1 MTRFEQPRVAIIG
14 AGEIGCGWAALAI
27 GAGWPVAIYET
38 DTTHLHRAVDE
49 ISRRVDTLVG
59 LGRADRVVARETL
72 AKLRT
77 GRSLLNAVNDADWII
92 EALPEDL
99 SAKQKLYDQLEP
111 IARMAAI
118 ITSSTAGLRPSDL
131 CARVR
136 RPERFLVAHPMRPV
150 EYLPVVEVVPGPATD
165 SACIEDVR
173 FWLSVLGRVPIVFK
187 KEIQGNIIA
196 RIEAAVYRECIH
208 LVLLGVLDVDD
219 IDRAI
224 ALGPALAWAASGP
237 QASEEL
243 RQGEAAAIDIFI
255 PTYIKECEERW
266 ASLAQWQTLSA
277 EEQKKLIRAV
287 EKAYHGRLPEL
298 REVRDRRLSRF
309 ILAATTDWPAA

>member
-1 MTRFEQPRVAIIG
+1 MTRFEQPRLAIIG
-14 AGEIGCGWAALAI
+14 AGEIGCGWAALAV

-38 DTTHLHRAVDE
+38 DTQHLHRAVDE
-49 ISRRVDTLVG
+49 IARRAETLIG
-59 LGRADRVVARETL
+59 LGRADATVARENL
-72 AKLRT
+72 GRLRT
-77 GRSLLNAVNDADWII
+77 GRSLLNAVDDADWII

-99 SAKQKLYDQLEP
+99 SLKQKLYDQVEP

-118 ITSSTAGLRPSDL
+118 LTSSTAGLRPSEL

-150 EYLPVVEVVPGPATD
+150 EYLPVVEVVPGANTDPA
-165 SACIEDVR
+165 CVEDVR
-173 FWLSVLGRVPIVFK
+173 FWLSLLGRVPIVFK
-187 KEIQGNIIA
+187 KEISGNIVA

-208 LVLLGVLDVDD
+208 LVLQGVLDVEDV
-219 IDRAI
+219 DRAI

-243 RQGEAAAIDIFI
+243 AAGELGAIDIFI
-255 PTYIKECEERW
+255 PTYVKECEERW
-266 ASLAQWQTLSA
+266 GQLAQWQKLTP

-287 EKAYHGRLPEL
+287 EKAYEGRLPEL
-298 REVRDRRLSRF
+298 REVRDRRLARF
-309 ILAATTDWPAA
+309 ILAATQEWPGV